1 MGSRHQKP
9 VGKVRRRTKFAVVGA
24 LVAVCVALVALGI
37 VQLSAG
43 APSEPVRRAAQSQSV
58 SQDGRI
64 VALSDTSVTAVSAD
78 GLSRTYL
85 VTPETTAVTPQGGQ
99 AGAANVSFTVNDE
112 VSIVGEFRNGTPVA
126 TAVAAREV
134 STLNGPPMDFP
145 TP

>member
-24 LVAVCVALVALGI
+24 LAAVCVALVALGI

-43 APSEPVRRAAQSQSV
+43 APSEPVRRAAQSQS
-58 SQDGRI
+58 
-64 VALSDTSVTAVSAD
+64 VSAD

-126 TAVAAREV
+126 TTVASREV
-134 STLNGPPMDFP
+134 SKLNGPPMDFA

>member
-24 LVAVCVALVALGI
+24 LAAVCVALVALGI

-43 APSEPVRRAAQSQSV
+43 APSEPVRQAAQSQSV

-85 VTPETTAVTPQGGQ
+85 VTPETTVVP
-99 AGAANVSFTVNDE
+99 FTAMLV
-112 VSIVGEFRNGTPVA
+112 IC
-126 TAVAAREV
+126 
-134 STLNGPPMDFP
+134 
-145 TP
+145 